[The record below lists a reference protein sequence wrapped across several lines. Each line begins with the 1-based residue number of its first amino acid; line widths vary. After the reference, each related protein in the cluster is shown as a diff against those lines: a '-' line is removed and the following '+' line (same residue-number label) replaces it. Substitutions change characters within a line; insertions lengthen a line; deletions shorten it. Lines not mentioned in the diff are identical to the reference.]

1 MKRTMQAANGV
12 DIPQLG
18 FGLYKIKQGESFE
31 KTVEEA
37 IRIGYR
43 HFDTAK
49 IYGNEVALGRVI
61 QKSDIPREDFFIT
74 SKAWTTDLGY
84 HATKKTFERTCQ
96 RLNVTYLDMYLIHF
110 AGAHYVDAWRAME
123 ELYDE
128 GRIKVI
134 GVANFEIKHL
144 EHLKKHARILPM
156 VNQIETHP
164 EFQQREL
171 HEYMVKN
178 QILHE
183 AWGPLGQGSKEL
195 LEHPELLTIA
205 NKHRKSVAQV
215 ILRWH
220 LERGIIA
227 IPKSSNPERI
237 KENSELFDFELNAEE
252 MEHIRCLDTGKR
264 YSVSPTGL
272 MVHPIYIKLMK
283 LFSRP

>member
-1 MKRTMQAANGV
+1 MKHTIQASNGV

-18 FGLYKIKQGESFE
+18 FGLYKIKKGESFE

-49 IYGNEVALGRVI
+49 IYGNETALGRVI
-61 QKSDIPREDFFIT
+61 QKSDIPREKFFIT

-84 HATKKTFERTCQ
+84 HATRNSFEQTCQ

-110 AGAHYVDAWRAME
+110 AGAHYVDAWKAME

-134 GVANFEIKHL
+134 GVANFEIEHL

-171 HEYMVKN
+171 HDYMVQN

-183 AWGPLGQGSKEL
+183 AWGPLGQGNKAL
-195 LEHPELLTIA
+195 LEHPELVAIA
-205 NKHRKSVAQV
+205 LRHRKSVAQI

-220 LERGIIA
+220 LERGIIV
-227 IPKSSNPERI
+227 IPKSSNPQRI
-237 KENSELFDFELNAEE
+237 KENSDLFDFELNPEE
-252 MEHIRCLDTGKR
+252 MEQIRHLDTEKR

-272 MVHPIYIKLMK
+272 MVNPIYVKFIK
-283 LFSRP
+283 LFSCP

>member
-1 MKRTMQAANGV
+1 MKHTIQASNGV
-12 DIPQLG
+12 HIPQLG
-18 FGLYKIKQGESFE
+18 FGLYKIKQGETFE

-37 IRIGYR
+37 IRVGYR

-49 IYGNEVALGRVI
+49 IYGNEAALGRVI
-61 QKSDIPREDFFIT
+61 QKSDIPRKEFFIT

-84 HATKKTFERTCQ
+84 HATRKTFERTCQ

-123 ELYDE
+123 ELYEE
-128 GRIKVI
+128 GRIRVI
-134 GVANFEIKHL
+134 GVANFEIEHL
-144 EHLKKHARILPM
+144 EHLKKHARITPM

-171 HEYMVKN
+171 HDYMVKN

-195 LEHPELLTIA
+195 LEHPELLAIA
-205 NKHRKSVAQV
+205 RKHRKSVAQV

-227 IPKSSNPERI
+227 IPKSSNPARI
-237 KENSELFDFELNAEE
+237 KENSDLFDFELNAEA
-252 MEHIRCLDTGKR
+252 MEQIRRLDTGKR
-264 YSVSPTGL
+264 YSISPTGL
-272 MVHPIYIKLMK
+272 MINSIYIHFMK